1 MGFNQMDTVYATNE
15 QSDLES
21 AVTLLAELGDF
32 LRIFYVANSILSIKS
47 AYIVTH

>member
-1 MGFNQMDTVYATNE
+1 MDTVYATNE

-32 LRIFYVANSILSIKS
+32 LSIFLCC
-47 AYIVTH
+47 